1 MGHKVN
7 PYGFRLGVIYPWKSN
22 WFAGRDYSDQLHED
36 IWIRK
41 HIRSRLSRAGIS
53 SIDIER
59 KGDQI
64 WIYIRTARPGI
75 VIGRKG
81 AEVDKIR
88 KDVERVTKKRV
99 DVKVEDMNS
108 AASETRPETDATL
121 LAQGVAEQ
129 LAGRVSFRRA
139 MRRAV
144 QTAMRSGALGV
155 RVQCGG
161 RLGGAEMSRREWY
174 REGRVPLHTLR
185 AKIDFG
191 TAEGKTTFGII
202 GVKVWVYH
210 GDEIPQAEQE
220 TERLRARALAQVSS
234 GGASTGALITDER
247 EAAEVAEVEPVAAA
261 ETTAEARTGSTAET
275 AQARPTASAEEAR
288 RRSTGAAA
296 AEATEPATPVA
307 DGEAA
312 ATARRP
318 MGRSR
323 PDARPEEG
331 QAPQGA
337 SRPSARSRQGRD
349 RGAFR

>member
-1 MGHKVN
+1 VGHKVN

-41 HIRSRLSRAGIS
+41 HIRSRLARAGIS

-64 WIYIRTARPGI
+64 WVYIRTARPGI

-191 TAEGKTTFGII
+191 TAEGKTTFGQI

-247 EAAEVAEVEPVAAA
+247 EAAEVAEVEPAAS
-261 ETTAEARTGSTAET
+261 ETTAEAEAEE
-275 AQARPTASAEEAR
+275 PSGDSSGPESAE
-288 RRSTGAAA
+288 STNAA
-296 AEATEPATPVA
+296 AEAPAEPAA
-307 DGEAA
+307 EGA
-312 ATARRP
+312 
-318 MGRSR
+318 
-323 PDARPEEG
+323 PDDAGKE
-331 QAPQGA
+331 QV
-337 SRPSARSRQGRD
+337 
-349 RGAFR
+349 

>member
-1 MGHKVN
+1 
-7 PYGFRLGVIYPWKSN
+7 
-22 WFAGRDYSDQLHED
+22 
-36 IWIRK
+36 
-41 HIRSRLSRAGIS
+41 
-53 SIDIER
+53 
-59 KGDQI
+59 
-64 WIYIRTARPGI
+64 
-75 VIGRKG
+75 
-81 AEVDKIR
+81 
-88 KDVERVTKKRV
+88 
-99 DVKVEDMNS
+99 MNS

-247 EAAEVAEVEPVAAA
+247 EAAEVAEPEAVAAA
-261 ETTAEARTGSTAET
+261 E
-275 AQARPTASAEEAR
+275 P
-288 RRSTGAAA
+288 A
-296 AEATEPATPVA
+296 AEAEGVDAEAPQAETPQAEAPTGDSSAPEAVPSTDDVADEEPAEPAAGATEA
-307 DGEAA
+307 DPKE
-312 ATARRP
+312 
-318 MGRSR
+318 
-323 PDARPEEG
+323 
-331 QAPQGA
+331 QA
-337 SRPSARSRQGRD
+337 
-349 RGAFR
+349 